1 MSVLHTGKKV
11 APKNYFVG
19 LFDWAIFAL
28 DESASS
34 AIERVTK
41 KDEVQEGDT
50 PSVKVERA
58 LSSPHMLAHYAVLAG
73 FCFVGATIAHVQI
86 STRLICSSCPALYW
100 FLASLCFAGG
110 ENMVWR
116 MQRYLITFNFGGI
129 VLHPNFLPWT

>member
-1 MSVLHTGKKV
+1 MSVLRTGKKG
-11 APKNYFVG
+11 APKNYFME

-28 DESASS
+28 GESVSS
-34 AIERVTK
+34 DINRIINTE
-41 KDEVQEGDT
+41 EVQEGDT

-73 FCFVGATIAHVQI
+73 FCFVGTTIAHIQI

-110 ENMVWR
+110 EIMVSR
-116 MQRYLITFNFGGI
+116 MQLYLIIFNFLGI